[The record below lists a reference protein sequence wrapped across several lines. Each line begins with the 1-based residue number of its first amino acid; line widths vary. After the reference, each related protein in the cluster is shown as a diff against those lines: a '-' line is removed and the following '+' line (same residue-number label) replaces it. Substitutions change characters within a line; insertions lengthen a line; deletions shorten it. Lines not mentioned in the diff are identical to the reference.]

1 MGAITR
7 SGVVM
12 QRSHVNHSFRPIDI
26 TLGASNETPSER
38 RFQQLSELRERHVIR
53 DKASTAAGEALLR
66 RLANDVPRF
75 YRLDVAPT
83 AALLARCL
91 DGDR

>member
-1 MGAITR
+1 MAAL
-7 SGVVM
+7 
-12 QRSHVNHSFRPIDI
+12 N
-26 TLGASNETPSER
+26 LGASSETASES
-38 RFQQLSELRERHVIR
+38 RFQQLSELRERHVLG
-53 DKASTAAGEALLR
+53 DDTSSVASEALVLR
-66 RLANDVPRF
+66 VANDMAPL